1 MSDFLMQN
9 WGNLA
14 SVLGLLFSFLAFI
27 FSKRA
32 SRAAKGAQE
41 FVLTR
46 SLGEDMNNASKVA
59 SEIVAYI
66 RSEKSELGAIRIG
79 ELIAASSYIIARW
92 DAKLSEASKNRLL
105 RTREQLHLVHDLLG
119 KGAIVDLGAKDRTA
133 LARFCR
139 EAPTVFVEEYGIAVR
154 EVDKQV

>member
-1 MSDFLMQN
+1 MKDYNLEINRPRVQADYFGVSSSPMSDFLKQN

-66 RSEKSELGAIRIG
+66 RSEKSELGTIP
-79 ELIAASSYIIARW
+79 SVS
-92 DAKLSEASKNRLL
+92 
-105 RTREQLHLVHDLLG
+105 
-119 KGAIVDLGAKDRTA
+119 
-133 LARFCR
+133 
-139 EAPTVFVEEYGIAVR
+139 
-154 EVDKQV
+154 